1 MNRHVARFL
10 AKLRHLLVTRHTDK
24 GFQRELDAH
33 IAFLEQDYLE
43 QGHPVAEARR
53 RARIAVGG
61 VEPIRQAQR
70 DARSFLWLS
79 QAGQDVRHAIR
90 AMRRAP
96 GFTTAAVLTLALGI
110 GANTAVFSVLNAIL
124 LRSLD
129 YSDPNRIVLVKKE

>member
-1 MNRHVARFL
+1 MNKHVARFL
-10 AKLRHLLVTRHTDK
+10 TKLRHLFATRHTDQD
-24 GFQRELDAH
+24 FQRELDAH
-33 IAFLEQDYLE
+33 IAFLEHDYLE
-43 QGHPVAEARR
+43 QGHSLSEARR

-90 AMRRAP
+90 AVRRAP
-96 GFTTAAVLTLALGI
+96 GFATAAVLTLALGI
-110 GANTAVFSVLNAIL
+110 GANTAVFSVLNAVL

-129 YSDPNRIVLVKKE
+129 YSDPNRIVQFL